1 MMQTDFKFVVVS
13 HHTRLGHA
21 QRLAAMLDVHLL
33 IDDGNHGAN
42 WNHLRALEWAS
53 WQDCRVVII
62 EDDALPVPDFI
73 EQVSDCLLYT
83 SGLYTAFAIAYPLS
97 ISNESF
103 PDGTA
108 ASQLIMPLVMPMAAL
123 WFIRVTRWW
132 IMQMVN
138 LLNVTLTQRHGQNAV
153 GRGGYMSKLTT
164 LKPRLK
170 AIDTRR
176 IKPVY
181 GEQRRISGSAR
192 VGLKRRIYARD
203 GGHCCMC
210 GRVVD
215 LTDSELDHRIAL
227 QFGGDNSERNLWTL
241 CTECHAG
248 KSAREVATGQPDE
261 LALKHE
267 VPEDNQTSG
276 FVGL

>member
-1 MMQTDFKFVVVS
+1 
-13 HHTRLGHA
+13 
-21 QRLAAMLDVHLL
+21 
-33 IDDGNHGAN
+33 
-42 WNHLRALEWAS
+42 
-53 WQDCRVVII
+53 
-62 EDDALPVPDFI
+62 
-73 EQVSDCLLYT
+73 
-83 SGLYTAFAIAYPLS
+83 
-97 ISNESF
+97 
-103 PDGTA
+103 
-108 ASQLIMPLVMPMAAL
+108 
-123 WFIRVTRWW
+123 
-132 IMQMVN
+132 
-138 LLNVTLTQRHGQNAV
+138 
-153 GRGGYMSKLTT
+153 MSKLTT

-227 QFGGDNSERNLWTL
+227 QFGGDNSECNLWTL

>member
-1 MMQTDFKFVVVS
+1 MF
-13 HHTRLGHA
+13 
-21 QRLAAMLDVHLL
+21 
-33 IDDGNHGAN
+33 
-42 WNHLRALEWAS
+42 
-53 WQDCRVVII
+53 
-62 EDDALPVPDFI
+62 
-73 EQVSDCLLYT
+73 CL
-83 SGLYTAFAIAYPLS
+83 
-97 ISNESF
+97 
-103 PDGTA
+103 DGTA
-108 ASQLIMPLVMPMAAL
+108 ASLLIMPLVMPMAAL

-138 LLNVTLTQRHGQNAV
+138 LLNVTLTQRHVQNAD

-176 IKPVY
+176 IKPIY
-181 GEQRRISGSAR
+181 GEQRRISGSVR
-192 VGLKRRIYARD
+192 VSLKRRIYARD
-203 GGHCCMC
+203 SGHCCMC
-210 GRVVD
+210 NRVVD

-261 LALKHE
+261 QALKHE
-267 VPEDNQTSG
+267 VPEGNQASG